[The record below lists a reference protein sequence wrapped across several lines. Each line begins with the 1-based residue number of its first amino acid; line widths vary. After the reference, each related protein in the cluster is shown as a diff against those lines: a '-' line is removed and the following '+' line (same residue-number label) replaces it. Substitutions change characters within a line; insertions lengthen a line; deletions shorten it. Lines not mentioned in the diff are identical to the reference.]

1 MTDNPIT
8 DRLLPERCF
17 LNYVYLGSESP
28 IFKKLPFYSNIDISE
43 SRKPSYDIKQGA
55 NEAESTY
62 NFVRIDNRKID
73 LNFDLNLNHFIETN
87 SIFNYQNTETNEDKK
102 ELDKQ
107 KFSIGAD
114 VEKNEVPYSREL
126 LEKYS
131 INETVYNSYGDSY
144 NYYKNKTYKKQ
155 FSVFPRFSDPFT
167 PPLPPELLEPFI
179 NTYYTTGISPNK
191 ERLEEDILNA
201 FFVKSLRI
209 NDDLEIHKQLDAF
222 IYLINVLRSGVLFK
236 DGQTGVPPIIFLNYG
251 VLYQNIPCLCLNYDI
266 KIQQDS
272 PYELG
277 SLLPHHLRVSM
288 SLVEARD
295 YITDKINED
304 ANLRQQL
311 NQVYSVVDNG
321 NKGWSS
327 VVNKPYSI
335 DISPET
341 NIVID

>member
-1 MTDNPIT
+1 M
-8 DRLLPERCF
+8 
-17 LNYVYLGSESP
+17 VYLHKYIDHS
-28 IFKKLPFYSNIDISE
+28 YS
-43 SRKPSYDIKQGA
+43 
-55 NEAESTY
+55 
-62 NFVRIDNRKID
+62 
-73 LNFDLNLNHFIETN
+73 
-87 SIFNYQNTETNEDKK
+87 
-102 ELDKQ
+102 
-107 KFSIGAD
+107 
-114 VEKNEVPYSREL
+114 
-126 LEKYS
+126 
-131 INETVYNSYGDSY
+131 
-144 NYYKNKTYKKQ
+144 
-155 FSVFPRFSDPFT
+155 
-167 PPLPPELLEPFI
+167 
-179 NTYYTTGISPNK
+179 
-191 ERLEEDILNA
+191 
-201 FFVKSLRI
+201 
-209 NDDLEIHKQLDAF
+209 
-222 IYLINVLRSGVLFK
+222 
-236 DGQTGVPPIIFLNYG
+236 VPPIIFLNYG

-295 YITDKINED
+295 HITDKINQD